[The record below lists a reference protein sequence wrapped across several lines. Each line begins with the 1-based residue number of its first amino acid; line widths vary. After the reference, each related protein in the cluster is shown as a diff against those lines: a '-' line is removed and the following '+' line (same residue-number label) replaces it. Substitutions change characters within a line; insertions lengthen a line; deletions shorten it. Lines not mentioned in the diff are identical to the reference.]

1 HIREHPPHRMRGV
14 EDPLP
19 SGAND
24 AGHLGEDDLGVLD
37 EGQCA
42 IRGEGDIVA
51 VRGEGQ
57 LAGIGEKERR
67 GSGLGAQRVLSLQ
80 ARGLFEHS
88 GRDTDTGGDGTL
100 LGQPP
105 RALAGTAADLEDLS
119 AGDIAEEVDVGFVN
133 SLWTPDEIRCAEERA
148 VLGQILL
155 GGIVPVTAI
164 GPDRGLFVDRQ
175 IIAADDLDSVSSL
188 SHRSSVAA
196 GAQKSNP
203 GRAFTPRLVL
213 ALTTVCACAYK
224 SKFAIETGSVN
235 CGTTIGPADRVP
247 DLDQS

>member
-1 HIREHPPHRMRGV
+1 MRGG

-37 EGQCA
+37 EGQRA
-42 IRGEGDIVA
+42 IRGEGDIEA

-67 GSGLGAQRVLSLQ
+67 GSGLGTPRVLSLT

-88 GRDTDTGGDGTL
+88 GRDIDTGGDGTL

-105 RALAGTAADLEDLS
+105 RALAGTAADLEDLP
-119 AGDIAEEVDVGFVN
+119 AGDIADEVDVGFVN

-155 GGIVPVTAI
+155 GGIVPITAI
-164 GPDRGLFVDRQ
+164 GPVRGLLVDQ
-175 IIAADDLDSVSSL
+175 QKTAADYLGYVRSL
-188 SHRSSVAA
+188 TYRSS
-196 GAQKSNP
+196 
-203 GRAFTPRLVL
+203 
-213 ALTTVCACAYK
+213 
-224 SKFAIETGSVN
+224 
-235 CGTTIGPADRVP
+235 
-247 DLDQS
+247 